1 MSDPDMN
8 PGDQAP
14 EGTPGTGENTCPV
27 CNGDGKI
34 DGQPCENC
42 GGSGVIIVGIGGA

>member
-1 MSDPDMN
+1 MTDHMA

-27 CNGDGKI
+27 CNGQGTVDGK
-34 DGQPCENC
+34 PCGNC
-42 GGSGVIIVGIGGA
+42 EGTGTIIEGIGGA